1 MIEPDCNRL
10 LRVSEQMPQ
19 TTRTGPPRWVA
30 WGVVS
35 LLLITLTGGTWVYR
49 GQERTLRTQAES
61 ELRTIAELKS
71 DEITRWREERL
82 ADARRLATAPGARG
96 LVIDWLAEPS
106 AENLEPVVQTLQSLR
121 HGDRYADVLLVG
133 ADGTVLATASG
144 ETMTLQ
150 PDALDAL
157 GSAVSSGEPTFTD
170 LHLDAH
176 GDGPHLDVLA
186 PILASD
192 ALDSPS
198 VAAILLRIDAQQF
211 LFPLIQTWPTASE
224 TAETLLVERD
234 DDDVL
239 YLNDLRHASNTA
251 LELTESLSNT
261 DRASVKAALG
271 ERGVVEGSDYR
282 GKAVLAYLTQIPD
295 TPWLMIAKID
305 TSEAFAAWQVRSWYI
320 VALVAIVAGLVL
332 VTPAYAVERMRAAET
347 AESNARLEALVDERT
362 ADLYH
367 TTEELA
373 ASNERLEATVEE
385 LQATNEEL
393 QMTSEELQATTEEL
407 QAMNDELQ
415 ATTEQLAAANEDL
428 AAASEAKSLFLR
440 SMSHEF
446 RTPLNSII
454 GFSGLM
460 GKGLAGDL
468 NDEQRYQLGLIE
480 QSGRH
485 LLALIND
492 VLDLSRIEAGRVE
505 LSLAETDLN
514 GLVAS
519 LVDSLRPDAEAKG
532 ITLTFHAA
540 EHLHAASAYRS
551 DARRVGQIVLNLL
564 GNAVK
569 FTREGGVTARVF
581 QHAPGTIG
589 ISVTDTGPGI
599 PAEDHERVFEE
610 FTQSSYVPGGDEH
623 GTGLGLAIS
632 RHLARLLGG
641 SLTVDSRLGHGST
654 FTLLLP
660 EHPDLPGN
668 GLRPAQ

>member
-1 MIEPDCNRL
+1 MANAA
-10 LRVSEQMPQ
+10 
-19 TTRTGPPRWVA
+19 RTGPPRWVA
-30 WGVVS
+30 WVVVS
-35 LLLITLTGGTWVYR
+35 LLLITLAGGIWLYR
-49 GQERTLRTQAES
+49 GQEHTLRARAES

-71 DEITRWREERL
+71 DEIARWREERL
-82 ADARRLATAPGARG
+82 EDARRLATAPGARG

-106 AENLEPVVQTLQSLR
+106 AENLDPVVTTLESLR
-121 HGDRYADVLLVG
+121 HGDRYADVMLVSLEG
-133 ADGTVLATASG
+133 EVLASASG
-144 ETMTLQ
+144 DTMTLR
-150 PDALDAL
+150 PEAIDTL
-157 GSAVSSGEPTFTD
+157 GMAVDSGEPAFTD
-170 LHLDAH
+170 LHPD
-176 GDGPHLDVLA
+176 DVDRSPHLDVLA

-192 ALDSPS
+192 EPGSPP
-198 VAAILLRIDAQQF
+198 VAAILLRIDAEQF
-211 LFPLIQTWPTASE
+211 LFPLIQTWPSPSE
-224 TAETLLVERD
+224 TAETLLVERVGNE
-234 DDDVL
+234 VL
-239 YLNDLRHASNTA
+239 FLNDLRHAQDTA
-251 LELTESLSNT
+251 LVLTESLSST

-271 ERGVVEGSDYR
+271 ERGIVEGTDYR
-282 GKAVLAYLTQIPD
+282 GRSVLAYLTQIPD
-295 TPWLMIAKID
+295 TPWLMISKID

-320 VALVAIVAGLVL
+320 VALVAIVCGLAL
-332 VTPAYAVERMRAAET
+332 VTPAYVVERMRVAEA
-347 AESNARLEALVDERT
+347 AESNARLSELVDERT

-367 TTEELA
+367 TAEELA
-373 ASNERLEATVEE
+373 SSNERLEATVEE

-415 ATTEQLAAANEDL
+415 ATTEQLAGANEDL
-428 AAASEAKSLFLR
+428 AAASEAKSMFLR

-460 GKGLAGDL
+460 GKGLAGDV
-468 NDEQRYQLGLIE
+468 NDEQRHQLGLIE

-505 LSLAETDLN
+505 LSIAETDLN
-514 GLVAS
+514 RLVAS
-519 LVDSLRPDAEAKG
+519 LVDSVRPEAEVKG
-532 ITLTFHAA
+532 LDLVFHAA
-540 EHLHAASAYRS
+540 EHLPAASTYRS

-569 FTREGGVTARVF
+569 FTSAGGVTARVF

-599 PAEDHERVFEE
+599 PAEDQERVFEE
-610 FTQSSYVPGGDEH
+610 FIQSAYVPGAHEH
-623 GTGLGLAIS
+623 GTGLGLPIS

-641 SLTVDSRLGHGST
+641 SLTVASQVGHGST

-660 EHPDLPGN
+660 EHPDLPGTEA
-668 GLRPAQ
+668 RWPR

>member
-1 MIEPDCNRL
+1 MGD
-10 LRVSEQMPQ
+10 S
-19 TTRTGPPRWVA
+19 TRTGPPRWVA
-30 WGVVS
+30 WVVVS
-35 LLLITLTGGTWVYR
+35 LLLITLAGGTWLYR
-49 GQERTLRTQAES
+49 AQERTLHAQAES

-71 DEITRWREERL
+71 SEIARWREERL

-96 LVIDWLAEPS
+96 LVIDWLAQPS
-106 AENLEPVVQTLQSLR
+106 ADTLEPVVQTLQSLR
-121 HGDRYADVLLVG
+121 HGDRYADVLLVSSEG
-133 ADGTVLATASG
+133 EVLATASG
-144 ETMTLQ
+144 AEMTLQ
-150 PDALDAL
+150 PEAFDALEDAL
-157 GSAVSSGEPTFTD
+157 GSGEPTFTD

-176 GDGPHLDVLA
+176 ADAPHLDVLA

-192 ALDSPS
+192 EPGSPS
-198 VAAILLRIDAQQF
+198 VAAIMLRIDAEQF
-211 LFPLIQTWPTASE
+211 LFPLIQTWPTASD

-234 DDDVL
+234 DSEVL
-239 YLNDLRHASNTA
+239 YLNDLRHSADTA
-251 LELTESLSNT
+251 LELREPLSNT
-261 DRASVKAALG
+261 DLASVKAALG
-271 ERGVVEGSDYR
+271 ERGIVEGTDYR
-282 GKAVLAYLTQIPD
+282 GKAVLAYLTQITD
-295 TPWLMIAKID
+295 TPWLMVSKID

-332 VTPAYAVERMRAAET
+332 VTPAYVVERMRAAAV
-347 AESNARLEALVDERT
+347 AESNARLEVLVDERT

-393 QMTSEELQATTEEL
+393 QMTSEELQSTTEEL

-468 NDEQRYQLGLIE
+468 NDEQRYQVSLIE

-505 LSLAETDLN
+505 LAVVETDLN

-519 LVDSLRPDAEAKG
+519 LVDSLRPDAERKG
-532 ITLTFHAA
+532 IALTFHAA
-540 EHLHAASAYRS
+540 EHLPAASAYRS

-569 FTREGGVTARVF
+569 FTREGSVTAQVF

-589 ISVTDTGPGI
+589 ISVIDTGPGI
-599 PAEDHERVFEE
+599 PAEDLERVFEE
-610 FTQSSYVPGGDEH
+610 FTQSAYVPGGDEH

-641 SLTVDSRLGHGST
+641 SLTVTSRVGHGST

-668 GLRPAQ
+668 GAWPVQ